1 MLKMVSDQSKNLAV
15 IIPVYNEGPFIASN
29 LAEIISVIDKIGIS
43 CLYTLI
49 DDGSTDS
56 TWAEI
61 QTLKSKYS
69 NLKAI
74 RFSRNFGKEVAI
86 SAGLDHVNADLYL
99 IMDSD
104 LQHPPQYVEE
114 MLKLMEKE
122 QADIVNGVKSGRSK
136 ENIFY
141 RYCAKRFYK
150 LLKLLTG
157 LELNDSS
164 DFKLLN
170 RRVVDA
176 LRRFAEKSLFFRG
189 LVDWVGFKS
198 VTFHFVVEERANGK
212 SRFST
217 GRLLRLAQHSTLA
230 YSGKPLYVTIMA
242 GFFFLILSVILAV
255 QTLYNYLSG
264 MALSGFTTVIL
275 LILFTGAL
283 ILISLGIIG
292 VYLSMIYDEIKNR
305 PRYIISES
313 IGLEAGIH

>member
-1 MLKMVSDQSKNLAV
+1 MSDQSKNLAV

-61 QTLKSKYS
+61 LTLKSKYS

-74 RFSRNFGKEVAI
+74 RLSRNFGKEAAI
-86 SAGLDHVNADLYL
+86 SAGLDHIDAALYQ

-104 LQHPPQYVEE
+104 LQHPPHYVKE
-114 MLKLMEKE
+114 MLNLMEKE

-176 LRRFAEKSLFFRG
+176 LRRFDEKSLFFRG
-189 LVDWVGFKS
+189 LVSWVGFKS
-198 VTFHFVVEERANGK
+198 VPFPFAVDERTNGD

-217 GRLLRLAQHSTLA
+217 GKLLRLAQHSTLA
-230 YSGKPLYVTIMA
+230 YSGKPLYLTILA
-242 GFFFLILSVILAV
+242 GFFFLFISVILAV

-292 VYLSMIYDEIKNR
+292 VYLALIYDEIKNR
-305 PRYIISES
+305 PRYIISEFM
-313 IGLEAGIH
+313 GLEAGKG